1 MGGTRMKNFSLLTS
15 HFSLKKN
22 LLAFS
27 AGIDSS
33 ALFFL
38 LIEHKV
44 PFDIAIVD
52 YGVRPES
59 KNEVAHA
66 QALAKRYGLKC
77 YTTAAPI
84 FESHFESQARAFRY
98 TWFESLIAEHGY
110 ETLLTAH
117 QLNDQL
123 EWFLMRLS
131 RGAGLNE
138 LIGMEPMQKRLGYTL
153 VRPLLS
159 FSKAELLG
167 YLTEHNYPYFVDES
181 NHDPRH
187 ERNRFRHKF
196 SDPLIEQYG
205 EGIRRSFAYLT
216 DDRSILRAGFALIHR
231 DRELQIFR
239 VDNPHL
245 VTRAADQA
253 LKELGYLLSALQRR
267 EIERNSSL
275 VIGGVWTLEFT
286 GDWLWVAPY
295 DPLPMPKLFKESCRI
310 HNIPPKIRPYLYRH
324 GIDPISLQQLIHDSE
339 I

>member
-1 MGGTRMKNFSLLTS
+1 MKNFSLLTS

-38 LIEHKV
+38 LIEHGV
-44 PFDIAIVD
+44 SFDIAIVD
-52 YGVRPES
+52 YGLRPES
-59 KNEVAHA
+59 KREVAHA
-66 QALAKRYGLKC
+66 QALAKQYGLKC
-77 YTTAAPI
+77 YTITAPI
-84 FESHFESQARAFRY
+84 FERNFESNARTFRY

-138 LIGMEPMQKRLGYTL
+138 LIGMEPMQKRSGYTL
-153 VRPLLS
+153 VRPLLA
-159 FSKAELLG
+159 FSKAELLE

-181 NHDPRH
+181 NHDTHH
-187 ERNRFRHKF
+187 ERNRFRHNF

-231 DRELQIFR
+231 NRDLRIFR
-239 VDNPHL
+239 VDHPRL
-245 VTRAADQA
+245 VARAADQA
-253 LKELGYLLSALQRR
+253 LKELGYLLSAPQRR

-275 VIGGVWTLEFT
+275 VIGGVWALEFT

-295 DPLPMPKLFKESCRI
+295 DPLPMPKPFKETCRVLK
-310 HNIPPKIRPYLYRH
+310 IPPKIRHYLYRQE
-324 GIDPISLQQLIHDSE
+324 IDPVSLQQLIHNSG